1 LEVFAMPLEPTLN
14 AHAFTDPGTSA
25 LVFMMRDA
33 LMDRDIRVTIEPR
46 AVRTMAVGG
55 MSPLEIFREHREAL
69 QSLASSK
76 FDAIGGGTEVV
87 IEDRDLV
94 AL

>member
-1 LEVFAMPLEPTLN
+1 MPLEPTLN

-25 LVFMMRDA
+25 LIFMMRDA
-33 LMDRDIRVTIEPR
+33 LMDRDVRVTVEPE
-46 AVRTMAVGG
+46 AVRTLAAGG
-55 MSPLEIFREHREAL
+55 MAPLEIFKKHRDAL

-94 AL
+94 PL

>member
-1 LEVFAMPLEPTLN
+1 MPLEPTL
-14 AHAFTDPGTSA
+14 HQHVFTDPGISG
-25 LVFMMRDA
+25 LVFMMRDV
-33 LMDRDIRVTIEPR
+33 LIDRDVKVTVQPD
-46 AVRTMAVGG
+46 AVRTLAVGG
-55 MSPLEIFREHREAL
+55 LAPLDIFQQHRDAL

-94 AL
+94 PQ